1 LLVILLTSSVQFA
14 YWGVFFWLPGFL
26 SRPIS
31 QGGAGMGVVG
41 SVAWIIPLQLGAY
54 LGYLSFGF
62 IADRVGRR
70 RTFILFM
77 IAAAILVPAYGQLAR
92 NPTLLMILGPV
103 LGFVGHGYLAMFGGL
118 VAELFPT
125 DIRGTGQGTAYNLG
139 RMSGALAPYVIGLLA
154 TIPGVGIG
162 LALASTSAFFL
173 AAALL
178 IFTLPDKSGQEL
190 EA

>member
-1 LLVILLTSSVQFA
+1 
-14 YWGVFFWLPGFL
+14 
-26 SRPIS
+26 
-31 QGGAGMGVVG
+31 MGVVG

-54 LGYLSFGF
+54 CGYLSFGF

-92 NPTLLMILGPV
+92 NPTLLMILGPI

-178 IFTLPDKSGQEL
+178 IFTLPDRSGQEL
-190 EA
+190 DA